1 MWKVIRNHIG
11 FVVPPSVIVR
21 QTYVFQLEE
30 KVRNQS
36 RNGYPRFTAPY
47 FAFCLVLFGSCSF
60 FRSAYVISK
69 VFFRA
74 FNTAKGYIDEEAK
87 WENFLWISGNQ
98 FFTFRKEQRYSA
110 SFVSQELK
118 STVNEHLQVLFT
130 VTDQILWKRHMSK
143 FLCITLASYRKF
155 VSLRV

>member
-1 MWKVIRNHIG
+1 MRNTPVQFFFLCRPTPSLFSFPMSSNYYLLLVYIRVWKVIRNPIG

-30 KVRNQS
+30 KARNQS

-47 FAFCLVLFGSCSF
+47 FTFCLYLFGSCSF

-87 WENFLWISGNQ
+87 
-98 FFTFRKEQRYSA
+98 
-110 SFVSQELK
+110 
-118 STVNEHLQVLFT
+118 
-130 VTDQILWKRHMSK
+130 
-143 FLCITLASYRKF
+143 
-155 VSLRV
+155 